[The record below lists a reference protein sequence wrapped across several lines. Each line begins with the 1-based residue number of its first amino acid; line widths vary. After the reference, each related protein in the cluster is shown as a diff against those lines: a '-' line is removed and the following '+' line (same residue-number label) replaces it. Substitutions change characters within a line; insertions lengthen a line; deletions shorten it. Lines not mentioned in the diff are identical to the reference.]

1 MKDPAVVVVVVVNVL
16 FGAYRCAR
24 LIQLRKIFKTRRNYC
39 ISYRFFLLFKSKMQA
54 QKNWKKK
61 LSVQMPTKKF
71 RNEIIIAC
79 LTLHYVI
86 MVCTAIFV
94 NKNFTLGWVHDR
106 PFAVCTPFRSVRRR
120 LKYPVVWL

>member
-1 MKDPAVVVVVVVNVL
+1 MRPPNSIKKNLQNESNLVAIAQAIV
-16 FGAYRCAR
+16 
-24 LIQLRKIFKTRRNYC
+24 
-39 ISYRFFLLFKSKMQA
+39 FFLLFESKMQA

-94 NKNFTLGWVHDR
+94 NKNFTLGWVIELTLLVGSMMDRLQFVR
-106 PFAVCTPFRSVRRR
+106 PFA
-120 LKYPVVWL
+120 LYAAA

>member
-1 MKDPAVVVVVVVNVL
+1 MRPPNSIKKNLQNESNLVAIAQAIV
-16 FGAYRCAR
+16 
-24 LIQLRKIFKTRRNYC
+24 
-39 ISYRFFLLFKSKMQA
+39 FFLLFQSKMQA